1 MLILI
6 SWILLL
12 VFMRGVIGDEKF
24 EPSIFPTTTGFEIF
38 NKEATSIV
46 EEITDDFDS
55 FTIESVTKTTFI
67 PFSTT
72 PPTPIKLSMKKNP
85 IVNVQEGALKGVY
98 KKGFYHF
105 MGIKYGQAPIGE
117 RRYDTTCFT
126 LKSLKKKCIS

>member
-1 MLILI
+1 
-6 SWILLL
+6 
-12 VFMRGVIGDEKF
+12 MRGVIGDEKF
-24 EPSIFPTTTGFEIF
+24 EPSIFPSTTEAYIETTGFEIF

-126 LKSLKKKCIS
+126 LKSLTKKKCIS